1 MTFAAALAPAI
12 DALLPQT
19 QCTRCGYA
27 GCAPY
32 AAAIA
37 RGDADINRCP
47 PGGPDT
53 IARLAA
59 LTGRA
64 VQPLDPSCG
73 EHAPLRIA
81 VIDAERCIGCTL
93 CIAACPVDAIV
104 GAPKRLH
111 GVLSTLCSGC
121 DLCVPPCPVDC
132 IEMVTVERAWTA
144 ADAVAARM
152 RHERRNARVARAER
166 IAMRKPRRE
175 ADVHVGA
182 TDAVAT
188 NASCATTTPA
198 DAGGASSG
206 DSDARNVAGGDA
218 VAVRRAAVAAALE
231 RARARRHA

>member
-1 MTFAAALAPAI
+1 MSPAVALAPAI
-12 DALLPQT
+12 DELLPQT

-37 RGDADINRCP
+37 RGEADINRCP

-59 LTGRA
+59 LTGRTA
-64 VQPLDPSCG
+64 RPLDPTCG
-73 EHAPLRIA
+73 AHAPLRVA
-81 VIDAERCIGCTL
+81 VIDPERCIGCTL

-104 GAPKRLH
+104 GAAKRLH

-132 IEMVTVERAWTA
+132 IEMVAADRAWSA
-144 ADAVAARM
+144 ADSAAARL
-152 RHERRNARVARAER
+152 RHDQRNARVARAER
-166 IAMRKPRRE
+166 ITLRGPA
-175 ADVHVGA
+175 GA
-182 TDAVAT
+182 THARSDAGTRAANADRHPGSRGTTSPAT
-188 NASCATTTPA
+188 VPATAAAADPATT
-198 DAGGASSG
+198 D
-206 DSDARNVAGGDA
+206 DVAA
-218 VAVRRAAVAAALE
+218 RRAAVAAALE

>member
-1 MTFAAALAPAI
+1 MSFAAALVPAI

-64 VQPLDPSCG
+64 VQPLEPSCG
-73 EHAPLRIA
+73 EHAPLRVA

-104 GAPKRLH
+104 GAAKRLH

-132 IEMVTVERAWTA
+132 IEMVAVDRVWSTD
-144 ADAVAARM
+144 DAVAARV

-166 IAMRKPRRE
+166 IALRGTRRE
-175 ADVHVGA
+175 G
-182 TDAVAT
+182 DAR
-188 NASCATTTPA
+188 A
-198 DAGGASSG
+198 DAGTDVGASNATSRTTADAG
-206 DSDARNVAGGDA
+206 SDPVS
-218 VAVRRAAVAAALE
+218 VRRAAVAAALE

>member
-1 MTFAAALAPAI
+1 MKVVVTLVPAI

-37 RGDADINRCP
+37 GGEADINRCP
-47 PGGPDT
+47 PGGPET

-59 LTGRA
+59 VTGRPA
-64 VQPLDPSCG
+64 RPLDATCG

-81 VIDAERCIGCTL
+81 VIDPDRCIGCTL

-104 GAPKRLH
+104 GAAKRLH

-121 DLCVPPCPVDC
+121 ELCVAPCPVDC
-132 IEMVTVERAWTA
+132 IDMVPAQRDWTPADATA
-144 ADAVAARM
+144 ARL
-152 RHERRNARVARAER
+152 RHDRRNARVARAER
-166 IAMRKPRRE
+166 IALRRGVAARHAIE
-175 ADVHVGA
+175 ASPTQSTA
-182 TDAVAT
+182 
-188 NASCATTTPA
+188 A
-198 DAGGASSG
+198 DA
-206 DSDARNVAGGDA
+206 
-218 VAVRRAAVAAALE
+218 RRAAVAAALE

>member
-1 MTFAAALAPAI
+1 MSFAAALVPAI

-32 AAAIA
+32 AEAIA

-47 PGGPDT
+47 PGGPDI

-64 VQPLDPSCG
+64 VRPLDASCG

-81 VIDAERCIGCTL
+81 VIDPDRCIGCTL

-104 GAPKRLH
+104 GAAKRLH

-132 IEMVTVERAWTA
+132 IAMVPVDRNDAWDRAR
-144 ADAVAARM
+144 ADA
-152 RHERRNARVARAER
+152 ARAQYEWR
-166 IAMRKPRRE
+166 TARLARDARE
-175 ADVHVGA
+175 ARDQAASARKRAVIGA
-182 TDAVAT
+182 AI
-188 NASCATTTPA
+188 
-198 DAGGASSG
+198 
-206 DSDARNVAGGDA
+206 
-218 VAVRRAAVAAALE
+218 E
-231 RARARRHA
+231 RARARKAAARRGSR

>member
-64 VQPLDPSCG
+64 VQPLDPGCG
-73 EHAPLRIA
+73 EHAPLRVA

-132 IEMVTVERAWTA
+132 IEMVTVERAWTVD
-144 ADAVAARM
+144 DAIAARL

-166 IAMRKPRRE
+166 IALRGQRRQ
-175 ADVHVGA
+175 ADVHGGA
-182 TDAVAT
+182 GPDAGAT
-188 NASCATTTPA
+188 NAAGATTTPA
-198 DAGGASSG
+198 DASAGAC
-206 DSDARNVAGGDA
+206 DARNGASTEA
-218 VAVRRAAVAAALE
+218 ASARRAAVAAALE